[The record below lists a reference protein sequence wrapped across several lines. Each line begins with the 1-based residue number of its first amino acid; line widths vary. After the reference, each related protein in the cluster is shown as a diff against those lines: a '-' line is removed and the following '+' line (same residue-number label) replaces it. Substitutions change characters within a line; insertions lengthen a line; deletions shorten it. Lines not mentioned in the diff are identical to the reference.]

1 MPARLMCRRV
11 SEGNGAALL
20 PRLRQQN
27 NVIIVEHFETLQ
39 SRYAAT
45 NPMELANYPTMSEE
59 LLQLFDSWETTA
71 ENKLNDE
78 REAPNESE
86 KKKSSPPS
94 PATLSPSGKFASS
107 PPNATMTILELT
119 AEADVLY
126 HAKFLGISSKT

>member
-1 MPARLMCRRV
+1 
-11 SEGNGAALL
+11 
-20 PRLRQQN
+20 
-27 NVIIVEHFETLQ
+27 
-39 SRYAAT
+39 
-45 NPMELANYPTMSEE
+45 MELANYPTMSEE